1 MKLQDKTYDLLKNIA
16 LILPVIITF
25 IVAIMKIWNI
35 PYQTQVELTLLAFEA
50 LIAGIVKVANKV
62 YLKNKKKGK

>member
-50 LIAGIVKVANKV
+50 LIAGIVKVANKL